1 MRREG
6 IDQQLFF
13 HQRLRNI
20 EHRCE
25 DDLLHGVP
33 LVPLLRP
40 HLREPVMSGAPGG
53 RCFIEVEKRS
63 AVNLPPGGELLR
75 IVAVKFNSYSSPRP
89 LPSSGAVR
97 YGAWTRQGPWRRS
110 SAHVARMSGG
120 VAPSDGGH
128 YLCRRLH
135 RHVQPWLANR

>member
-13 HQRLRNI
+13 HQRHRNI
-20 EHRCE
+20 EHRCG

-40 HLREPVMSGAPGG
+40 DLREPVRPGAPGG
-53 RCFIEVEKRS
+53 RCFIEDEKEVLCTCR
-63 AVNLPPGGELLR
+63 LGGELLR
-75 IVAVKFNSYSSPRP
+75 IVAVKYNSYSPRP

-97 YGAWTRQGPWRRS
+97 CGAWTRQGPWRRS
-110 SAHVARMSGG
+110 SAHVTRMSGG
-120 VAPSDGGH
+120 VAPSGGGH
-128 YLCRRLH
+128 FLCHRLH